1 MFSALEAIKKLEVV
15 KRSTLK
21 TLDLIP
27 QVDEILKTFDGRV
40 FNKRLQV
47 ALQQTDPRLTVSRP
61 YATNGLLISVAGQRF
76 NNVTLSSKCLVTDNN
91 GKTYRI
97 SYDLAHKDLLD
108 EILFL
113 TRELDRIA
121 FSIANYENVVKEI
134 GEHKDRIRELNKSLH
149 WTVQL

>member
-27 QVDEILKTFDGRV
+27 QVDAILKIFDGRV
-40 FNKRLQV
+40 FNKRLQA
-47 ALQQTDPRLTVSRP
+47 ALQGADPSIIVRRP

-76 NNVTLSSKCLVTDNN
+76 NNVILSSKCLITGN

-108 EILFL
+108 EIIFL